1 MPNVLAPCRNHS
13 RQRGGTRRR
22 LAKNISSA
30 RTYPQFRRTTEHVA
44 RTFLVSQSSRTCPH
58 GCAALDPSSLRF
70 APSLFRLTGRGC
82 AAQLA
87 QLPRACCKLE
97 SRITTCAGRQRGCA
111 AQAALARSS
120 VAEDGALR
128 YSYGPAASRGC
139 RSSRRGTRA
148 RELCYPSVKDF
159 RSCLFPRT
167 ISKSLKF
174 RICGPKLMSLSPPP
188 SLKHLRVNVF
198 FRNKK
203 RKRADFCFLP
213 VRHCIAVPPAL
224 PPSCTPGGGRTDEN
238 PVADRQDTPPQARRP
253 GAARIDGRLSGLSAA
268 RHHLSHSG
276 STGVRLARGQGLE
289 AGDGRRA
296 AGGERCACAVR
307 SAAARAGGRTWSV
320 GWARAQRSRR
330 GEECHRRLFA
340 RFRRP
345 RRAR

>member
-1 MPNVLAPCRNHS
+1 MLHWGICKLRRSSLHSGGQSSPVLSCPMSSLPVETTHVSAVV
-13 RQRGGTRRR
+13 QGDVWQ
-22 LAKNISSA
+22 KISVPP

-148 RELCYPSVKDF
+148 RELCYPS
-159 RSCLFPRT
+159 S
-167 ISKSLKF
+167 
-174 RICGPKLMSLSPPP
+174 
-188 SLKHLRVNVF
+188 
-198 FRNKK
+198 
-203 RKRADFCFLP
+203 
-213 VRHCIAVPPAL
+213 
-224 PPSCTPGGGRTDEN
+224 
-238 PVADRQDTPPQARRP
+238 
-253 GAARIDGRLSGLSAA
+253 
-268 RHHLSHSG
+268 
-276 STGVRLARGQGLE
+276 
-289 AGDGRRA
+289 
-296 AGGERCACAVR
+296 
-307 SAAARAGGRTWSV
+307 
-320 GWARAQRSRR
+320 
-330 GEECHRRLFA
+330 
-340 RFRRP
+340 
-345 RRAR
+345 